1 MNNNIEIVKFLLI
14 QQNIDV
20 NIKSILKTFIFNSIS
35 NVIFNDI

>member
-35 NVIFNDI
+35 KVIFNDI